1 MEKGGHENDL
11 KFSDSSLR
19 IVFFFSGLF
28 EKSHVLTP
36 RCRRIFSSSRNLA
49 CGWQQKIP
57 ATLDDLNPRVLE
69 FQYIELCPTGLV
81 TRLRIEP

>member
-1 MEKGGHENDL
+1 MEKGGHENDA

-19 IVFFFSGLF
+19 MVFFSGLF
-28 EKSHVLTP
+28 EKSHVLT
-36 RCRRIFSSSRNLA
+36 RRRRRIFSSSRNLP
-49 CGWQQKIP
+49 CDWQQKIP

-69 FQYIELCPTGLV
+69 FQYVELCPTGLV